1 MRPQNILILFLAG
14 LCSITAN
21 AQSKKDSTRLNREMT
36 LEKEFDPIFRDAGK
50 INSLPTVTEP
60 KVIKSAIEYSR
71 FSIPVKPKAEFPVL
85 NPIAPRDN
93 STGNE
98 KGFVR
103 LGAGNYLNT
112 VVQAGY
118 SILSTSKDN
127 LYIGLDHQSTYGDV
141 HLLKG
146 DKDSKMKLNKEELSL
161 DYGHQFKKFKLT
173 ADGGFFQRG
182 FNYYGDNYYRDPIFE
197 SEKHSNQV
205 QLGFDLNVGI
215 HSAIVREGFN
225 YYLRTGYN
233 TLSNKFDALRQD
245 GFKEDHFLTKA
256 GIYSYFQDNIVIGID
271 GVMSNYI
278 YSNTSNYNFDY
289 SRKDLND
296 YTLTQ
301 LNPYIE
307 VKTDKYH
314 LRGGFKTNYSFNK
327 EKKAFLTPDI
337 EGELNLLKQI
347 QLYGFMKGQINE
359 NSLTNIARE
368 NLYVS
373 PDIRI
378 QDSRTL
384 FHGELGFKITPLNGL
399 FIQPLIGYEGIN
411 NEHYYAT
418 NLIDSNSGSEL
429 YPVYADLKN
438 FYYGGTVRYQ
448 YQKMI
453 DLSVTYIQNNQETDL
468 TDDAMTYRSGLTIAG
483 SKPFNKPASEL
494 TITASTHVIPK
505 LDLSMNYYLGAKRK
519 ALEMNFPTNSVLLV
533 QEMKDISELSLN
545 ASYALLDKLS
555 IWGEVNNILNQK
567 YEIYQG
573 YPTQGI
579 RFMLGA
585 SYRF

>member
-1 MRPQNILILFLAG
+1 MRLQSIYILLLAG
-14 LCSITAN
+14 LCSTPAG
-21 AQSKKDSTRLNREMT
+21 AQSKKDSTRLSREMT
-36 LEKEFDPIFRDAGK
+36 LEKDFDPIFRDAGK

-60 KVIKSAIEYSR
+60 KVTKSAIEYSS
-71 FSIPVKPKAEFPVL
+71 FSIPVKPKGEFPVL

-93 STGNE
+93 SAGNE

-118 SILSTSKDN
+118 SILSSSKDN

-141 HLLKG
+141 HLTKS
-146 DKDSKMKLNKEELSL
+146 DKYSTMKLNKEELSL
-161 DYGHQFKKFKLT
+161 DYAHQFKQFKLT

-182 FNYYGDNYYRDPIFE
+182 FNYYGENYYRDPMFDA
-197 SEKHSNQV
+197 EKHQNQV
-205 QLGFDLNVGI
+205 QSGFDLNVGM
-215 HSAIVREGFN
+215 STAIKREGFN

-233 TLSNKFDALRQD
+233 TLSNKFDTFRQD
-245 GFKEDHFLTKA
+245 GFKEDHFLTK
-256 GIYSYFQDNIVIGID
+256 GGLFSYFQDNIIIGID

-278 YSNTSNYNFDY
+278 YTNTGNRNFDY

-296 YTLTQ
+296 YTLAH

-314 LRGGFKTNYSFNK
+314 LRGGVKTYYSFNK
-327 EKKAFLTPDI
+327 EEKAFMTPDI
-337 EGELNLLKQI
+337 RGEVNLLKQV
-347 QLYGFMKGQINE
+347 QFYGFMEGQTNE
-359 NSLTNIARE
+359 NSLTNISRE

-384 FHGELGFKITPLNGL
+384 FHGELGFKVTPLQGL
-399 FIQPLIGYEGIN
+399 FIQPLIGYEGIK
-411 NEHYYAT
+411 NEHYYAI
-418 NLIDSNSGSEL
+418 NLFDSNTGSES

-438 FYYGGTVRYQ
+438 FYLGGTVCYQ

-453 DLSVTYIQNNQETDL
+453 DLSVTFIRNNEETDL
-468 TDDAMTYRSGLTIAG
+468 TDDAMTYRSDLSIDD
-483 SKPFNKPASEL
+483 SKPFSNPATEL
-494 TITASTHVIPK
+494 TISASTQIMPK
-505 LDLSMNYYLGAKRK
+505 LDLSINYYLGAGREV
-519 ALEMNFPTNSVLLV
+519 LEMNFPTNSKLNVK
-533 QEMKDISELSLN
+533 ETKDISELNLN
-545 ASYALLDKLS
+545 ASYALLEKLS
-555 IWGEVNNILNQK
+555 IWGEVNNILNRK

-579 RFMLGA
+579 RFMVGA